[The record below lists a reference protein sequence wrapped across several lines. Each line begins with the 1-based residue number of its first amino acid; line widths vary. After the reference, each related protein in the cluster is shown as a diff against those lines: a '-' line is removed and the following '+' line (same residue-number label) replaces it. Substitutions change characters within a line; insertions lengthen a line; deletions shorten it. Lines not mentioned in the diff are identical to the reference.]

1 MKSSAVFVIICRE
14 GADVM
19 ANAVNLFIAEV
30 LNKYCEAER
39 KSCVEMAVDFDIA
52 PSNIYKYLNGNGN
65 PTAVTIDKIITGVQE
80 KHPEIL
86 ERMEPWW
93 R

>member
-1 MKSSAVFVIICRE
+1 
-14 GADVM
+14 M
-19 ANAVNLFIAEV
+19 AA
-30 LNKYCEAER
+30 
-39 KSCVEMAVDFDIA
+39 DFDIA
-52 PSNIYKYLNGNGN
+52 PSNIYKYLNGSGN